1 MTTLP
6 PWRTGESA
14 VEAKPPSGTRAREP
28 PWLLLDIDVDAKA
41 KGLKRK
47 ASEAGV
53 PDIMSEVSA
62 DNEGDDAEKEKKESR
77 KSQGKW
83 KKECLRLAELVLKDD
98 WDGAEVK
105 ANALYMWPNSNH

>member
-1 MTTLP
+1 MP

-28 PWLLLDIDVDAKA
+28 PWLLLTDIDVDAKA

-47 ASEAGV
+47 ASEAEV

-62 DNEGDDAEKEKKESR
+62 DNEGDA

-83 KKECLRLAELVLKDD
+83 KKECLRLAKLILNDKWDD
-98 WDGAEVK
+98 AEVK
-105 ANALYMWPNSNH
+105 ANALFMWPNSNH

>member
-1 MTTLP
+1 MP

-28 PWLLLDIDVDAKA
+28 PWLLLTDIDVDAKA

-47 ASEAGV
+47 ASEV
-53 PDIMSEVSA
+53 EVSDIMSEVSA
-62 DNEGDDAEKEKKESR
+62 DNEGDAKSQADNEGDA

-83 KKECLRLAELVLKDD
+83 KKECLRLAKLVLKDN
-98 WDGAEVK
+98 WDAAEVK